1 MKSLLLVLAVTV
13 LAISLSACWGS
24 SDPQACA
31 HVSEQKGTSAARDA
45 LKRFLHYTGKT
56 RAPLTG
62 PGGTLD
68 PSRLEHVSD
77 GDLVY
82 DGKVSMTGI
91 YKFHLSWAPQAKF
104 TATLAP
110 DCSTQNNW
118 TIG

>member
-1 MKSLLLVLAVTV
+1 MKSLLPILPLAA
-13 LAISLSACWGS
+13 LAISLSGCWGG

-82 DGKVSMTGI
+82 DGKMLASNI
-91 YKFHLSWAPQAKF
+91 YNFHLSWAPRARF